1 MKKAFKKPFDI
12 IFYCIDVIINLANMF
27 FSKIVYRDINGQIS
41 FSFENFIK
49 SPIMWFFSLLFILY
63 SIVKYFIV
71 WNDEKEKHFEK
82 KISNDLALAYD
93 KLEYSI
99 AEKFRDDIENHDFE
113 SAKRV
118 MKFLNNFSKMR
129 KRGKK

>member
-1 MKKAFKKPFDI
+1 MKKAFKKPYDI

-27 FSKIVYRDINGQIS
+27 FSEIVYSDVNGQIF
-41 FSFENFIK
+41 FSFEKFIK
-49 SPIMWFFSLLFILY
+49 SPIMWFFSLLLILY

-71 WNDEKEKHFEK
+71 WKDEKEKHFEK